1 MLTIMNR
8 KQMHSIL
15 LNNYDIVLISSDIK
29 GENKYVG
36 VSKHHG
42 ISEFS
47 ECKGQS
53 NKLNQL
59 HVELYQQYYGLE
71 NCSVDYFSVRQ
82 KECYLV
88 NCLWQVQK
96 LNEQS
101 TDCPFLVRA
110 KEGVVIRHM

>member
-1 MLTIMNR
+1 MNR
-8 KQMHSIL
+8 KQTHSIL
-15 LNNYDIVLISSDIK
+15 LNNYDIVRISTDVK
-29 GENKYVG
+29 GEKKYIG
-36 VSKHHG
+36 VSKHRG

-71 NCSVDYFSVRQ
+71 NCSVDYFSVGQ